1 MAKNIEPKLKKIG
14 DYLKLEE
21 DTVFTIPEYQRA
33 YSWGIDNCDK
43 LWQDINDFVE
53 SESKDRYFFGTI
65 IINCQD
71 NDTKY
76 GLIDGQQ
83 RTTTFLLLL
92 KALLVRINIA
102 IERTASDEDSASL
115 CRGLQERRRRIMGI
129 LYKAETEDISD
140 KPDAAKDAEICRRG
154 IILEN
159 FSINEQYKTELSTI
173 LQATDYASA
182 EARVIKIKYKQKDN
196 RYTNF
201 FRNFKFFY
209 GNISELSDSQL
220 NSIAKSITDNCEVI
234 EIKSWQVEQA
244 ITMFNSLNSDGL
256 PLYDSDIISA
266 KLYAEA
272 EKRGKEKEFAD
283 LWKQLNN
290 CINEL
295 ESTRIADINSILM
308 ARFLNAGEYKFF
320 PEVILAAN
328 LTDGTKDFDELT
340 LFHESLQSGQTWNKS
355 IGNFQFNIS
364 RHASKNV
371 LNQYDRLP
379 RIERIYLAHIKF
391 DESVCELMRIDG
403 NHRLSAADDVPID
416 FTLPF
421 CLLLFRN
428 PSENDQFTRAI
439 FHNINAKQ
447 IPLKLEE
454 NLKVILESPQ
464 VFSDDTLIRD
474 PSFGWKYYL
483 ARKTLQSVDFSY
495 FPAISSYI
503 SQAKC
508 SFFVDLFGFLL
519 KNQSV
524 EENDS
529 AISKVRTQL
538 VEVERALI
546 ESEITATT
554 TNIAVIGAL
563 AYYRL
568 TNESKYRGF
577 LSWIKKNNIGNVEK
591 LHIDDVINLY
601 DEIYKYVPKKV
612 FLARWYPAE
621 TDAEYK
627 QSVYRIDA
635 IKEVIDELGLQLTDL
650 GTRDT
655 GTFDIREV
663 MYHDIRECD
672 IFIADLT
679 GARHNVMIEVGYAL
693 KHIDTGRMVFYF
705 QETDSC
711 KNVPFDVNHFS
722 YDKIEDSVEIKAK
735 TKARIMK
742 ILEQAKNGEI

>member
-209 GNISELSDSQL
+209 GKISELSDSQL

-308 ARFLNAGEYKFF
+308 QYMYYIRT
-320 PEVILAAN
+320 V
-328 LTDGTKDFDELT
+328 
-340 LFHESLQSGQTWNKS
+340 NKET
-355 IGNFQFNIS
+355 IS
-364 RHASKNV
+364 
-371 LNQYDRLP
+371 
-379 RIERIYLAHIKF
+379 E
-391 DESVCELMRIDG
+391 
-403 NHRLSAADDVPID
+403 
-416 FTLPF
+416 
-421 CLLLFRN
+421 
-428 PSENDQFTRAI
+428 
-439 FHNINAKQ
+439 
-447 IPLKLEE
+447 
-454 NLKVILESPQ
+454 
-464 VFSDDTLIRD
+464 
-474 PSFGWKYYL
+474 
-483 ARKTLQSVDFSY
+483 
-495 FPAISSYI
+495 
-503 SQAKC
+503 
-508 SFFVDLFGFLL
+508 
-519 KNQSV
+519 
-524 EENDS
+524 
-529 AISKVRTQL
+529 
-538 VEVERALI
+538 
-546 ESEITATT
+546 
-554 TNIAVIGAL
+554 
-563 AYYRL
+563 
-568 TNESKYRGF
+568 
-577 LSWIKKNNIGNVEK
+577 
-591 LHIDDVINLY
+591 
-601 DEIYKYVPKKV
+601 
-612 FLARWYPAE
+612 
-621 TDAEYK
+621 
-627 QSVYRIDA
+627 
-635 IKEVIDELGLQLTDL
+635 
-650 GTRDT
+650 
-655 GTFDIREV
+655 
-663 MYHDIRECD
+663 
-672 IFIADLT
+672 T
-679 GARHNVMIEVGYAL
+679 GAINVTTPGLRRYFTEINKMPITDPIGMCS
-693 KHIDTGRMVFYF
+693 DMV
-705 QETDSC
+705 
-711 KNVPFDVNHFS
+711 KL
-722 YDKIEDSVEIKAK
+722 
-735 TKARIMK
+735 TKVW
-742 ILEQAKNGEI
+742 

>member
-209 GNISELSDSQL
+209 GKISELSDSQL

-308 ARFLNAGEYKFF
+308 QYMYYIRTVNKETISETGAINVTTPGLRRYFTEINKMPITDPIGMCSDMVKLVKVWKKVSEYPQMKVLLKFNENTKLFLASYFFRFDEDNITEELVEPILECLLRLFSLLELVDVGYSSKYFKTFLFGAEVKLVSKSTTVDAITQDFNEHIRSNWDKETIWAALHDYDGNVLVYLNEFLFAKEKGLSFT
-320 PEVILAAN
+320 L
-328 LTDGTKDFDELT
+328 GTKYDIE
-340 LFHESLQSGQTWNKS
+340 HIMPYSGNNLQEIRKDAEIDSEEEFYGVVNKLGNKILLEEKINRA
-355 IGNFQFNIS
+355 IGN
-364 RHASKNV
+364 
-371 LNQYDRLP
+371 
-379 RIERIYLAHIKF
+379 EW
-391 DESVCELMRIDG
+391 
-403 NHRLSAADDVPID
+403 
-416 FTLPF
+416 
-421 CLLLFRN
+421 FRTKV
-428 PSENDQFTRAI
+428 ST
-439 FHNINAKQ
+439 
-447 IPLKLEE
+447 KLE
-454 NLKVILESPQ
+454 NKTGYIDS
-464 VFSDDTLIRD
+464 
-474 PSFGWKYYL
+474 KYPI
-483 ARKTLQSVDFSY
+483 A
-495 FPAISSYI
+495 
-503 SQAKC
+503 
-508 SFFVDLFGFLL
+508 
-519 KNQSV
+519 
-524 EENDS
+524 
-529 AISKVRTQL
+529 
-538 VEVERALI
+538 RAL
-546 ESEITATT
+546 
-554 TNIAVIGAL
+554 V
-563 AYYRL
+563 
-568 TNESKYRGF
+568 SKYQ
-577 LSWIKKNNIGNVEK
+577 SANKPYWKK
-591 LHIDDVINLY
+591 DDIMS
-601 DEIYKYVPKKV
+601 
-612 FLARWYPAE
+612 A
-621 TDAEYK
+621 TDKA
-627 QSVYRIDA
+627 SDRTVR
-635 IKEVIDELGLQLTDL
+635 
-650 GTRDT
+650 
-655 GTFDIREV
+655 F
-663 MYHDIRECD
+663 
-672 IFIADLT
+672 IF
-679 GARHNVMIEVGYAL
+679 
-693 KHIDTGRMVFYF
+693 
-705 QETDSC
+705 
-711 KNVPFDVNHFS
+711 
-722 YDKIEDSVEIKAK
+722 
-735 TKARIMK
+735 
-742 ILEQAKNGEI
+742 GE

>member
-209 GNISELSDSQL
+209 GKISELSDSQL

-272 EKRGKEKEFAD
+272 ENRGKEKEFAD

-290 CINEL
+290 CVNEL

-308 ARFLNAGEYKFF
+308 QYMYYIRTVNKETISETGAINVTTPGLRRYFTEINKMPITDPIGMCSDMVKLAKVWKKVSEYPQMKVLLKFNENTKLFLASYFFRFDEDNITEELVEPILECLLRLFSLLELVDVGYSSKYFKTFLFGAEVKLVSKSTTVDAITQDFNEHIRSNWDKETIWAALHDYDGNVLVYLNEFLFAKEKGLSFT
-320 PEVILAAN
+320 L
-328 LTDGTKDFDELT
+328 GTKYDIE
-340 LFHESLQSGQTWNKS
+340 HIMPYSGNNLQEIRKDAEIDSEEEFYGVVNKLGNKILLEEKINRA
-355 IGNFQFNIS
+355 IGN
-364 RHASKNV
+364 
-371 LNQYDRLP
+371 
-379 RIERIYLAHIKF
+379 EW
-391 DESVCELMRIDG
+391 
-403 NHRLSAADDVPID
+403 
-416 FTLPF
+416 
-421 CLLLFRN
+421 FRTKV
-428 PSENDQFTRAI
+428 ST
-439 FHNINAKQ
+439 
-447 IPLKLEE
+447 KLE
-454 NLKVILESPQ
+454 NKTGYIDS
-464 VFSDDTLIRD
+464 
-474 PSFGWKYYL
+474 KYPI
-483 ARKTLQSVDFSY
+483 A
-495 FPAISSYI
+495 
-503 SQAKC
+503 
-508 SFFVDLFGFLL
+508 
-519 KNQSV
+519 
-524 EENDS
+524 
-529 AISKVRTQL
+529 
-538 VEVERALI
+538 RAL
-546 ESEITATT
+546 
-554 TNIAVIGAL
+554 V
-563 AYYRL
+563 
-568 TNESKYRGF
+568 SKYQ
-577 LSWIKKNNIGNVEK
+577 SANKPYWKK
-591 LHIDDVINLY
+591 DDIMS
-601 DEIYKYVPKKV
+601 
-612 FLARWYPAE
+612 A
-621 TDAEYK
+621 TDKA
-627 QSVYRIDA
+627 SDRI
-635 IKEVIDELGLQLTDL
+635 V
-650 GTRDT
+650 R
-655 GTFDIREV
+655 F
-663 MYHDIRECD
+663 
-672 IFIADLT
+672 IF
-679 GARHNVMIEVGYAL
+679 
-693 KHIDTGRMVFYF
+693 
-705 QETDSC
+705 
-711 KNVPFDVNHFS
+711 
-722 YDKIEDSVEIKAK
+722 
-735 TKARIMK
+735 
-742 ILEQAKNGEI
+742 GE

>member
-209 GNISELSDSQL
+209 GKISELSDSQL

-308 ARFLNAGEYKFF
+308 QYMYYIRTVNKETISETGAINVTTPGLRRYFTEVNKMPITNPIGMCSDMVKLVKVWKKVSEYPQMKVLLKFNENTKLFLASYFFRFDEDNITEELVEPILECLLRLFSLLELVDVGYSSKYFKTFLFGAEVKLVSKSTTVDAIIQDFNEHIRSNWDKETIWAALHDYDGNVLVYLNEFLFAKEKGLSFT
-320 PEVILAAN
+320 L
-328 LTDGTKDFDELT
+328 GTKYDIE
-340 LFHESLQSGQTWNKS
+340 HIMPYSGNNLQEIRKDAEIDSEEEFYGVVNKLGNKILLEEKINRA
-355 IGNFQFNIS
+355 IGN
-364 RHASKNV
+364 
-371 LNQYDRLP
+371 
-379 RIERIYLAHIKF
+379 EW
-391 DESVCELMRIDG
+391 
-403 NHRLSAADDVPID
+403 
-416 FTLPF
+416 
-421 CLLLFRN
+421 FRTKV
-428 PSENDQFTRAI
+428 ST
-439 FHNINAKQ
+439 
-447 IPLKLEE
+447 KLE
-454 NLKVILESPQ
+454 NKTGYIDS
-464 VFSDDTLIRD
+464 
-474 PSFGWKYYL
+474 KYPI
-483 ARKTLQSVDFSY
+483 A
-495 FPAISSYI
+495 
-503 SQAKC
+503 
-508 SFFVDLFGFLL
+508 
-519 KNQSV
+519 
-524 EENDS
+524 
-529 AISKVRTQL
+529 
-538 VEVERALI
+538 RAL
-546 ESEITATT
+546 
-554 TNIAVIGAL
+554 V
-563 AYYRL
+563 
-568 TNESKYRGF
+568 SKYQ
-577 LSWIKKNNIGNVEK
+577 SANKPYWKK
-591 LHIDDVINLY
+591 DDIMS
-601 DEIYKYVPKKV
+601 
-612 FLARWYPAE
+612 A
-621 TDAEYK
+621 TDKA
-627 QSVYRIDA
+627 SDRI
-635 IKEVIDELGLQLTDL
+635 VS
-650 GTRDT
+650 
-655 GTFDIREV
+655 F
-663 MYHDIRECD
+663 
-672 IFIADLT
+672 IF
-679 GARHNVMIEVGYAL
+679 
-693 KHIDTGRMVFYF
+693 
-705 QETDSC
+705 
-711 KNVPFDVNHFS
+711 
-722 YDKIEDSVEIKAK
+722 
-735 TKARIMK
+735 
-742 ILEQAKNGEI
+742 GE

>member
-209 GNISELSDSQL
+209 GKISELSDSQL

-308 ARFLNAGEYKFF
+308 QYMYYIRTVNKETISETGAINVTTPGLRRYFTEVNKMPITDPIGMCSDMVKLTKVWKKVSEYPQMKVLLKFNENTKLFLASYFFRFDEDNITEELVEPILECLLRLFSLLELVDVGYSSKYFKTFLFGAEVKLVSKSTTVDAITQDFNEHIRSNWDKETIWAALHDYDGNVLVYLNEFLFAKEKGLSFT
-320 PEVILAAN
+320 L
-328 LTDGTKDFDELT
+328 GTKYDIE
-340 LFHESLQSGQTWNKS
+340 HIMPYSGNNLQEIRKDAEIDSEEEFYGVVNKLGNKILLEEKINRA
-355 IGNFQFNIS
+355 IGN
-364 RHASKNV
+364 
-371 LNQYDRLP
+371 
-379 RIERIYLAHIKF
+379 EW
-391 DESVCELMRIDG
+391 
-403 NHRLSAADDVPID
+403 
-416 FTLPF
+416 
-421 CLLLFRN
+421 FRTKV
-428 PSENDQFTRAI
+428 ST
-439 FHNINAKQ
+439 
-447 IPLKLEE
+447 KLE
-454 NLKVILESPQ
+454 NKTGYIDS
-464 VFSDDTLIRD
+464 
-474 PSFGWKYYL
+474 KYPI
-483 ARKTLQSVDFSY
+483 A
-495 FPAISSYI
+495 
-503 SQAKC
+503 
-508 SFFVDLFGFLL
+508 
-519 KNQSV
+519 
-524 EENDS
+524 
-529 AISKVRTQL
+529 
-538 VEVERALI
+538 RAL
-546 ESEITATT
+546 
-554 TNIAVIGAL
+554 V
-563 AYYRL
+563 
-568 TNESKYRGF
+568 SKYQ
-577 LSWIKKNNIGNVEK
+577 SANKPYWKK
-591 LHIDDVINLY
+591 DDIMS
-601 DEIYKYVPKKV
+601 
-612 FLARWYPAE
+612 A
-621 TDAEYK
+621 TDKA
-627 QSVYRIDA
+627 SDRI
-635 IKEVIDELGLQLTDL
+635 V
-650 GTRDT
+650 R
-655 GTFDIREV
+655 F
-663 MYHDIRECD
+663 
-672 IFIADLT
+672 IF
-679 GARHNVMIEVGYAL
+679 
-693 KHIDTGRMVFYF
+693 
-705 QETDSC
+705 
-711 KNVPFDVNHFS
+711 
-722 YDKIEDSVEIKAK
+722 
-735 TKARIMK
+735 
-742 ILEQAKNGEI
+742 GE

>member
-65 IINCQD
+65 IINCQG

-115 CRGLQERRRRIMGI
+115 CRGLQERRRRVMGI

-209 GNISELSDSQL
+209 GKISELSDSQL

-308 ARFLNAGEYKFF
+308 QYMYYIRTVNKETISETGAINVTTPGLRRYFTEVNKMPITDPIGMCSDMVKLVKVWKKVSEYPQMKVLLKFNENTKLFLASYFFRFDEDNITEELVEPILECLLRLFSLLELVDVGYSSKYFKTFLFGAEVKLVSKSTTVDAITQDFNEHIRSNWDKETIWAALHDYDGNVLVYLNEFLFAKEKGLSFT
-320 PEVILAAN
+320 L
-328 LTDGTKDFDELT
+328 GTKYDIE
-340 LFHESLQSGQTWNKS
+340 HIMPYSGNNLQEIRKDAEIDSEEEFYGVVNKLGNKILLEEKINRA
-355 IGNFQFNIS
+355 IGN
-364 RHASKNV
+364 
-371 LNQYDRLP
+371 
-379 RIERIYLAHIKF
+379 EW
-391 DESVCELMRIDG
+391 
-403 NHRLSAADDVPID
+403 
-416 FTLPF
+416 
-421 CLLLFRN
+421 FRTKV
-428 PSENDQFTRAI
+428 ST
-439 FHNINAKQ
+439 
-447 IPLKLEE
+447 KLE
-454 NLKVILESPQ
+454 NKTGYIDS
-464 VFSDDTLIRD
+464 
-474 PSFGWKYYL
+474 KYPI
-483 ARKTLQSVDFSY
+483 A
-495 FPAISSYI
+495 
-503 SQAKC
+503 
-508 SFFVDLFGFLL
+508 
-519 KNQSV
+519 
-524 EENDS
+524 
-529 AISKVRTQL
+529 
-538 VEVERALI
+538 RAL
-546 ESEITATT
+546 
-554 TNIAVIGAL
+554 V
-563 AYYRL
+563 
-568 TNESKYRGF
+568 SKYQ
-577 LSWIKKNNIGNVEK
+577 SANKPYWKK
-591 LHIDDVINLY
+591 DDIMS
-601 DEIYKYVPKKV
+601 
-612 FLARWYPAE
+612 A
-621 TDAEYK
+621 TDKA
-627 QSVYRIDA
+627 SDRI
-635 IKEVIDELGLQLTDL
+635 VS
-650 GTRDT
+650 
-655 GTFDIREV
+655 F
-663 MYHDIRECD
+663 
-672 IFIADLT
+672 IF
-679 GARHNVMIEVGYAL
+679 
-693 KHIDTGRMVFYF
+693 
-705 QETDSC
+705 
-711 KNVPFDVNHFS
+711 
-722 YDKIEDSVEIKAK
+722 
-735 TKARIMK
+735 
-742 ILEQAKNGEI
+742 GE

>member
-1 MAKNIEPKLKKIG
+1 MSKNIEPKLKKIG

-140 KPDAAKDAEICRRG
+140 KPDAAKDSEICHRE

-209 GNISELSDSQL
+209 GKISELSDSQL

-283 LWKQLNN
+283 LWKKLNN

-295 ESTRIADINSILM
+295 ESTRIADINSILIRSNWDKETIW
-308 ARFLNAGEYKFF
+308 AALHDYDGNVLVYLNEFLFAKEKGLSFT
-320 PEVILAAN
+320 L
-328 LTDGTKDFDELT
+328 GTKYDIE
-340 LFHESLQSGQTWNKS
+340 HIMPYSGNNLQEIRKDAEIDSEEEFYGVVNKLGNKILLEEKINRA
-355 IGNFQFNIS
+355 IGN
-364 RHASKNV
+364 
-371 LNQYDRLP
+371 
-379 RIERIYLAHIKF
+379 EW
-391 DESVCELMRIDG
+391 
-403 NHRLSAADDVPID
+403 
-416 FTLPF
+416 
-421 CLLLFRN
+421 FRTKV
-428 PSENDQFTRAI
+428 ST
-439 FHNINAKQ
+439 
-447 IPLKLEE
+447 KLE
-454 NLKVILESPQ
+454 NKTGYIDS
-464 VFSDDTLIRD
+464 
-474 PSFGWKYYL
+474 KYPI
-483 ARKTLQSVDFSY
+483 A
-495 FPAISSYI
+495 
-503 SQAKC
+503 
-508 SFFVDLFGFLL
+508 
-519 KNQSV
+519 
-524 EENDS
+524 
-529 AISKVRTQL
+529 
-538 VEVERALI
+538 RAL
-546 ESEITATT
+546 
-554 TNIAVIGAL
+554 V
-563 AYYRL
+563 
-568 TNESKYRGF
+568 SKYQ
-577 LSWIKKNNIGNVEK
+577 SANKPYWKK
-591 LHIDDVINLY
+591 DDIMST
-601 DEIYKYVPKKV
+601 
-612 FLARWYPAE
+612 
-621 TDAEYK
+621 TDKA
-627 QSVYRIDA
+627 SDRI
-635 IKEVIDELGLQLTDL
+635 V
-650 GTRDT
+650 R
-655 GTFDIREV
+655 F
-663 MYHDIRECD
+663 
-672 IFIADLT
+672 IF
-679 GARHNVMIEVGYAL
+679 
-693 KHIDTGRMVFYF
+693 
-705 QETDSC
+705 
-711 KNVPFDVNHFS
+711 
-722 YDKIEDSVEIKAK
+722 
-735 TKARIMK
+735 
-742 ILEQAKNGEI
+742 GE

>member
-43 LWQDINDFVE
+43 LWQDISDFVE

-209 GNISELSDSQL
+209 GKISELSDSQL

-295 ESTRIADINSILM
+295 ESTRISDINSILM
-308 ARFLNAGEYKFF
+308 QYMYYIRTVNKETISETGAINVTTPGLRRYFTEINKMPITDPIGMCSDMVKLAKVWKKVSEYPQMKVLLKFNENTKLFLASYFFRFDEDNITEELVEPILECLLRLFSLLELVDVGYSSKYFKTFLFGAEVKLVSKSTTVDAITQDFNEHICSNWDKETIWAALHDYDGNVLVYLNEFLFAKEKGLSFT
-320 PEVILAAN
+320 L
-328 LTDGTKDFDELT
+328 GTKYDIE
-340 LFHESLQSGQTWNKS
+340 HIMPYSGNNLQEIRKDAEINSEEEFYGVVNKLGNKILLEEKINRA
-355 IGNFQFNIS
+355 IGN
-364 RHASKNV
+364 
-371 LNQYDRLP
+371 
-379 RIERIYLAHIKF
+379 EW
-391 DESVCELMRIDG
+391 
-403 NHRLSAADDVPID
+403 
-416 FTLPF
+416 
-421 CLLLFRN
+421 FRTKV
-428 PSENDQFTRAI
+428 ST
-439 FHNINAKQ
+439 
-447 IPLKLEE
+447 KLE
-454 NLKVILESPQ
+454 NKTGYIDS
-464 VFSDDTLIRD
+464 
-474 PSFGWKYYL
+474 KYPI
-483 ARKTLQSVDFSY
+483 A
-495 FPAISSYI
+495 
-503 SQAKC
+503 
-508 SFFVDLFGFLL
+508 
-519 KNQSV
+519 
-524 EENDS
+524 
-529 AISKVRTQL
+529 
-538 VEVERALI
+538 RAL
-546 ESEITATT
+546 
-554 TNIAVIGAL
+554 V
-563 AYYRL
+563 
-568 TNESKYRGF
+568 SKYQ
-577 LSWIKKNNIGNVEK
+577 SANKPYWKK
-591 LHIDDVINLY
+591 DDIMS
-601 DEIYKYVPKKV
+601 
-612 FLARWYPAE
+612 A
-621 TDAEYK
+621 TDKA
-627 QSVYRIDA
+627 SDRI
-635 IKEVIDELGLQLTDL
+635 V
-650 GTRDT
+650 R
-655 GTFDIREV
+655 F
-663 MYHDIRECD
+663 
-672 IFIADLT
+672 IF
-679 GARHNVMIEVGYAL
+679 
-693 KHIDTGRMVFYF
+693 
-705 QETDSC
+705 
-711 KNVPFDVNHFS
+711 
-722 YDKIEDSVEIKAK
+722 
-735 TKARIMK
+735 
-742 ILEQAKNGEI
+742 GE

>member
-71 NDTKY
+71 DDTKY

-140 KPDAAKDAEICRRG
+140 KPEAAKDAEICRRG

-182 EARVIKIKYKQKDN
+182 EAGVIKIKYKQKDN

-209 GNISELSDSQL
+209 GKISELSDSQL

-272 EKRGKEKEFAD
+272 EKRGKEKKFAD

-308 ARFLNAGEYKFF
+308 QYMYYIRTVNKETISETGAINVTTPGLRRYFTEINKMPITDPIGMCSDMVKLAKVWKKVSEYPQMKVLLKFNENTKLFLASYFFRFDEDNITEELVEPILECLLRLFSLLELVDVGYSSKYFKTFLFGAEIKLVSKSTTVDAITQDFNEHIRSNWDKETIWAALHDYDGNVLVYLNEFLFAKEKGLSF
-320 PEVILAAN
+320 IL
-328 LTDGTKDFDELT
+328 GTKYDIE
-340 LFHESLQSGQTWNKS
+340 HIMPYSGNNLQEIRKDAEIDSEEEFYGVVNKLGNKILLEEKINRA
-355 IGNFQFNIS
+355 IGN
-364 RHASKNV
+364 
-371 LNQYDRLP
+371 
-379 RIERIYLAHIKF
+379 EW
-391 DESVCELMRIDG
+391 
-403 NHRLSAADDVPID
+403 
-416 FTLPF
+416 
-421 CLLLFRN
+421 FRTKV
-428 PSENDQFTRAI
+428 ST
-439 FHNINAKQ
+439 
-447 IPLKLEE
+447 KLE
-454 NLKVILESPQ
+454 NKTGYIDS
-464 VFSDDTLIRD
+464 
-474 PSFGWKYYL
+474 KYPI
-483 ARKTLQSVDFSY
+483 A
-495 FPAISSYI
+495 
-503 SQAKC
+503 
-508 SFFVDLFGFLL
+508 
-519 KNQSV
+519 
-524 EENDS
+524 
-529 AISKVRTQL
+529 
-538 VEVERALI
+538 RAL
-546 ESEITATT
+546 
-554 TNIAVIGAL
+554 V
-563 AYYRL
+563 
-568 TNESKYRGF
+568 SKYQ
-577 LSWIKKNNIGNVEK
+577 SANKPYWKK
-591 LHIDDVINLY
+591 DDIMS
-601 DEIYKYVPKKV
+601 
-612 FLARWYPAE
+612 A
-621 TDAEYK
+621 TDKA
-627 QSVYRIDA
+627 SDRI
-635 IKEVIDELGLQLTDL
+635 V
-650 GTRDT
+650 R
-655 GTFDIREV
+655 F
-663 MYHDIRECD
+663 
-672 IFIADLT
+672 IF
-679 GARHNVMIEVGYAL
+679 
-693 KHIDTGRMVFYF
+693 
-705 QETDSC
+705 
-711 KNVPFDVNHFS
+711 
-722 YDKIEDSVEIKAK
+722 
-735 TKARIMK
+735 
-742 ILEQAKNGEI
+742 GE

>member
-209 GNISELSDSQL
+209 GKISELSDSQL

-308 ARFLNAGEYKFF
+308 QYMYYIRTVNKETISETGAINVTTPGLRRYFTEVNKMPITDPIGMCSDMVKLVKVWKKVSEYPQMKVLLKFNENTKLFLASYFFRFDEDNITEELVEPILECLLRLFSLLELVDVGYSSKYFKTFLFGA
-320 PEVILAAN
+320 EVKLVSKSTTVDAITQDFNEHIRSNWDKETILAALHDYDGN
-328 LTDGTKDFDELT
+328 VLVYLNEFLFAKEKGLSFTLGTKYDIE
-340 LFHESLQSGQTWNKS
+340 HIMPYSGNNLQEIRKDAEIDSEEEFYGVVNKL
-355 IGNFQFNIS
+355 GNKI
-364 RHASKNV
+364 
-371 LNQYDRLP
+371 
-379 RIERIYLAHIKF
+379 
-391 DESVCELMRIDG
+391 
-403 NHRLSAADDVPID
+403 
-416 FTLPF
+416 
-421 CLLLFRN
+421 LLEEKIN
-428 PSENDQFTRAI
+428 RAI
-439 FHNINAKQ
+439 GSEWFRTKVST
-447 IPLKLEE
+447 KLE
-454 NLKVILESPQ
+454 NKTGYIDS
-464 VFSDDTLIRD
+464 
-474 PSFGWKYYL
+474 KYPI
-483 ARKTLQSVDFSY
+483 A
-495 FPAISSYI
+495 
-503 SQAKC
+503 
-508 SFFVDLFGFLL
+508 
-519 KNQSV
+519 
-524 EENDS
+524 
-529 AISKVRTQL
+529 
-538 VEVERALI
+538 RAL
-546 ESEITATT
+546 
-554 TNIAVIGAL
+554 V
-563 AYYRL
+563 
-568 TNESKYRGF
+568 SKYQ
-577 LSWIKKNNIGNVEK
+577 SANKPYWKK
-591 LHIDDVINLY
+591 DDIMS
-601 DEIYKYVPKKV
+601 
-612 FLARWYPAE
+612 A
-621 TDAEYK
+621 TDKA
-627 QSVYRIDA
+627 SDRTVR
-635 IKEVIDELGLQLTDL
+635 
-650 GTRDT
+650 
-655 GTFDIREV
+655 F
-663 MYHDIRECD
+663 
-672 IFIADLT
+672 IF
-679 GARHNVMIEVGYAL
+679 
-693 KHIDTGRMVFYF
+693 
-705 QETDSC
+705 
-711 KNVPFDVNHFS
+711 
-722 YDKIEDSVEIKAK
+722 
-735 TKARIMK
+735 
-742 ILEQAKNGEI
+742 GE

>member
-102 IERTASDEDSASL
+102 IERTSSDEDSASL

-209 GNISELSDSQL
+209 GKISELSDSQL

-308 ARFLNAGEYKFF
+308 QYMYYIRTVNKETISETGAINVTTPGLRRYFTEVNKMPITDPIGMCSDMVKLVKVWKKVSEYPQMKVLLKFNENTKLFLASYFFRFDEDNITEELVEPILECLLRLFSLLELVDVGYSSKYFKTFLFGAEVKLVSKSTTVDAITQDFNEHIRSNWDKETIWAALHDYDGNVLVYLNEFLFAKEKGLSFT
-320 PEVILAAN
+320 L
-328 LTDGTKDFDELT
+328 GTKYDIE
-340 LFHESLQSGQTWNKS
+340 HIMPYSGNNLQEIRKDAEIDSEEEFYGVVNKLGNKILLEEKINRA
-355 IGNFQFNIS
+355 IGN
-364 RHASKNV
+364 
-371 LNQYDRLP
+371 
-379 RIERIYLAHIKF
+379 EW
-391 DESVCELMRIDG
+391 
-403 NHRLSAADDVPID
+403 
-416 FTLPF
+416 
-421 CLLLFRN
+421 FRTKV
-428 PSENDQFTRAI
+428 ST
-439 FHNINAKQ
+439 
-447 IPLKLEE
+447 KLE
-454 NLKVILESPQ
+454 NKTGYIDS
-464 VFSDDTLIRD
+464 
-474 PSFGWKYYL
+474 KYPI
-483 ARKTLQSVDFSY
+483 A
-495 FPAISSYI
+495 
-503 SQAKC
+503 
-508 SFFVDLFGFLL
+508 
-519 KNQSV
+519 
-524 EENDS
+524 
-529 AISKVRTQL
+529 
-538 VEVERALI
+538 RAL
-546 ESEITATT
+546 
-554 TNIAVIGAL
+554 V
-563 AYYRL
+563 
-568 TNESKYRGF
+568 SKYQ
-577 LSWIKKNNIGNVEK
+577 SANKPYWKK
-591 LHIDDVINLY
+591 DDIMST
-601 DEIYKYVPKKV
+601 
-612 FLARWYPAE
+612 
-621 TDAEYK
+621 TDKA
-627 QSVYRIDA
+627 SDRI
-635 IKEVIDELGLQLTDL
+635 VS
-650 GTRDT
+650 
-655 GTFDIREV
+655 F
-663 MYHDIRECD
+663 
-672 IFIADLT
+672 IF
-679 GARHNVMIEVGYAL
+679 
-693 KHIDTGRMVFYF
+693 
-705 QETDSC
+705 
-711 KNVPFDVNHFS
+711 
-722 YDKIEDSVEIKAK
+722 
-735 TKARIMK
+735 
-742 ILEQAKNGEI
+742 GE

>member
-209 GNISELSDSQL
+209 GKISELSDSQL

-272 EKRGKEKEFAD
+272 EKIGKEKEFAD

-308 ARFLNAGEYKFF
+308 QYMYYIRTVNKETISETGAINVTTPGLRRYFTEVNKMPITDPIGMCSDMVKLVKVWKKVSEYPQMKVLLKFNENTKLFLASYFFRFDEDNITEELVEPILECLLRLFSLLELVDVGYSSKYFKTFLFGA
-320 PEVILAAN
+320 EVKLVSKSTTVDAITQDFNEHIRSNWDKETILAALHDYDGN
-328 LTDGTKDFDELT
+328 VLVYLNEFLFAKEKGLSFTLGTKYDIE
-340 LFHESLQSGQTWNKS
+340 HIMPYSGNNLQEIRKDAEIDSEEEFYGVVNKL
-355 IGNFQFNIS
+355 GNKI
-364 RHASKNV
+364 
-371 LNQYDRLP
+371 
-379 RIERIYLAHIKF
+379 
-391 DESVCELMRIDG
+391 
-403 NHRLSAADDVPID
+403 
-416 FTLPF
+416 
-421 CLLLFRN
+421 LLEEKIN
-428 PSENDQFTRAI
+428 RAI
-439 FHNINAKQ
+439 GSEWFRTKVST
-447 IPLKLEE
+447 KLE
-454 NLKVILESPQ
+454 NKTGYIDS
-464 VFSDDTLIRD
+464 
-474 PSFGWKYYL
+474 KYPI
-483 ARKTLQSVDFSY
+483 A
-495 FPAISSYI
+495 
-503 SQAKC
+503 
-508 SFFVDLFGFLL
+508 
-519 KNQSV
+519 
-524 EENDS
+524 
-529 AISKVRTQL
+529 
-538 VEVERALI
+538 RAL
-546 ESEITATT
+546 
-554 TNIAVIGAL
+554 V
-563 AYYRL
+563 
-568 TNESKYRGF
+568 SKYQ
-577 LSWIKKNNIGNVEK
+577 SANKPYWKK
-591 LHIDDVINLY
+591 DDIMS
-601 DEIYKYVPKKV
+601 
-612 FLARWYPAE
+612 A
-621 TDAEYK
+621 TDKA
-627 QSVYRIDA
+627 SDRTVR
-635 IKEVIDELGLQLTDL
+635 
-650 GTRDT
+650 
-655 GTFDIREV
+655 F
-663 MYHDIRECD
+663 
-672 IFIADLT
+672 IF
-679 GARHNVMIEVGYAL
+679 
-693 KHIDTGRMVFYF
+693 
-705 QETDSC
+705 
-711 KNVPFDVNHFS
+711 
-722 YDKIEDSVEIKAK
+722 
-735 TKARIMK
+735 
-742 ILEQAKNGEI
+742 GE

>member
-115 CRGLQERRRRIMGI
+115 CRGLQERRRRRMGI

-209 GNISELSDSQL
+209 GKISELSDSQL

-308 ARFLNAGEYKFF
+308 QYMYYIRTVNKETISETGAINVTTPGLRRYFTEVNKMPITDPIGMCSDMVKLVKVWKKVSEYPQMKVLLKFNENTKLFLASYFFRFDEDNITEELVEPILECLLRLFSLLELVDVGYSSKYFKTFLFGAEVKLVSKSTTVDAITQDFNEHIRSNWDKETIWAALHDYDGNVLVYLNEFLFAKEKGLSFT
-320 PEVILAAN
+320 L
-328 LTDGTKDFDELT
+328 GTKYDIE
-340 LFHESLQSGQTWNKS
+340 HIMPYSGNNLQEIRKDAEIDSEEEFYGVVNKLGNKILLEEKINRA
-355 IGNFQFNIS
+355 IGN
-364 RHASKNV
+364 
-371 LNQYDRLP
+371 
-379 RIERIYLAHIKF
+379 EW
-391 DESVCELMRIDG
+391 
-403 NHRLSAADDVPID
+403 
-416 FTLPF
+416 
-421 CLLLFRN
+421 FRTKV
-428 PSENDQFTRAI
+428 ST
-439 FHNINAKQ
+439 
-447 IPLKLEE
+447 KLE
-454 NLKVILESPQ
+454 NKTGYIDS
-464 VFSDDTLIRD
+464 
-474 PSFGWKYYL
+474 KYPI
-483 ARKTLQSVDFSY
+483 A
-495 FPAISSYI
+495 
-503 SQAKC
+503 
-508 SFFVDLFGFLL
+508 
-519 KNQSV
+519 
-524 EENDS
+524 
-529 AISKVRTQL
+529 
-538 VEVERALI
+538 RAL
-546 ESEITATT
+546 
-554 TNIAVIGAL
+554 V
-563 AYYRL
+563 
-568 TNESKYRGF
+568 SKYQ
-577 LSWIKKNNIGNVEK
+577 SANKPYWKK
-591 LHIDDVINLY
+591 DDIMST
-601 DEIYKYVPKKV
+601 
-612 FLARWYPAE
+612 
-621 TDAEYK
+621 TDKA
-627 QSVYRIDA
+627 SDRI
-635 IKEVIDELGLQLTDL
+635 VS
-650 GTRDT
+650 
-655 GTFDIREV
+655 F
-663 MYHDIRECD
+663 
-672 IFIADLT
+672 IF
-679 GARHNVMIEVGYAL
+679 
-693 KHIDTGRMVFYF
+693 
-705 QETDSC
+705 
-711 KNVPFDVNHFS
+711 
-722 YDKIEDSVEIKAK
+722 
-735 TKARIMK
+735 
-742 ILEQAKNGEI
+742 GE

>member
-209 GNISELSDSQL
+209 GKISELSDSQL

-308 ARFLNAGEYKFF
+308 QYMYYIRTINKETISETGAINVTTPGLRRYFTEINKMPITDPIGMCSDMVKLAKVWKKVSEYPQMKVLLKFNENTKLFLASYFFRFDEDNITEELVEPILECLLRLFSLLELVDVGYSSKYFKTFLFGAEVKLVSKSTTVDAITQDFNEHIRSNWDKETIWAALHDYDGNVLVYLNEFLFAKEKGLSFT
-320 PEVILAAN
+320 L
-328 LTDGTKDFDELT
+328 GTKYDIE
-340 LFHESLQSGQTWNKS
+340 HIMPYSGNNLQEIRKDAEIDSEEEFYGVVNKLGNKILLEEKINRA
-355 IGNFQFNIS
+355 IGN
-364 RHASKNV
+364 
-371 LNQYDRLP
+371 
-379 RIERIYLAHIKF
+379 EW
-391 DESVCELMRIDG
+391 
-403 NHRLSAADDVPID
+403 
-416 FTLPF
+416 
-421 CLLLFRN
+421 FRTKV
-428 PSENDQFTRAI
+428 ST
-439 FHNINAKQ
+439 
-447 IPLKLEE
+447 KLE
-454 NLKVILESPQ
+454 NKTGYIDS
-464 VFSDDTLIRD
+464 
-474 PSFGWKYYL
+474 KYPI
-483 ARKTLQSVDFSY
+483 A
-495 FPAISSYI
+495 
-503 SQAKC
+503 
-508 SFFVDLFGFLL
+508 
-519 KNQSV
+519 
-524 EENDS
+524 
-529 AISKVRTQL
+529 
-538 VEVERALI
+538 RAL
-546 ESEITATT
+546 
-554 TNIAVIGAL
+554 V
-563 AYYRL
+563 
-568 TNESKYRGF
+568 SKYQ
-577 LSWIKKNNIGNVEK
+577 SANKPYWKK
-591 LHIDDVINLY
+591 DDIMS
-601 DEIYKYVPKKV
+601 
-612 FLARWYPAE
+612 A
-621 TDAEYK
+621 TDKA
-627 QSVYRIDA
+627 SDRTVR
-635 IKEVIDELGLQLTDL
+635 
-650 GTRDT
+650 
-655 GTFDIREV
+655 F
-663 MYHDIRECD
+663 
-672 IFIADLT
+672 IF
-679 GARHNVMIEVGYAL
+679 
-693 KHIDTGRMVFYF
+693 
-705 QETDSC
+705 
-711 KNVPFDVNHFS
+711 
-722 YDKIEDSVEIKAK
+722 
-735 TKARIMK
+735 
-742 ILEQAKNGEI
+742 GE